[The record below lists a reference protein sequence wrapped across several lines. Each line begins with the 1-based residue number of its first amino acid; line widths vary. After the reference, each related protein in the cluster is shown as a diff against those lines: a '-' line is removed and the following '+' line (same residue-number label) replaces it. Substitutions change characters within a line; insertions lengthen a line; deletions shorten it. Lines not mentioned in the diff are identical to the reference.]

1 MIFFS
6 RAHERVLR
14 KFLVCGVDF
23 VLIGGHA
30 VIYHGVQRTTGDLDI
45 LVRPTIENGSRII
58 KACEL
63 LGLDIN
69 GLLPEDF
76 TKEQLFTF
84 GFQPAGVDIL
94 NFAKGLPIDD
104 IFNNAIVSKLDK
116 LKIKI
121 IDIRDLLKNKQ
132 SIKRTD
138 EKKLVDQQDILALK
152 RILRLKND

>member
-14 KFLVCGVDF
+14 KFIVCDVDF

-30 VIYHGVQRTTGDLDI
+30 AIYHGVQRTTGDLDI
-45 LVRPTIENGSRII
+45 LVRPTVDNGARII
-58 KACEL
+58 KACGA

-84 GFQPAGVDIL
+84 GFQPASVDIL
-94 NFAKGLPIDD
+94 NFSKGLLIDD
-104 IFNNAIVSKLDK
+104 IFNNAIVTKLDK

-121 IDIRDLLKNKQ
+121 IDIRDLLKNKK
-132 SIKRTD
+132 SIKRSG
-138 EKKLVDQQDILALK
+138 EKNLVDQQDILALK
-152 RILRLKND
+152 RILQIKE